1 VILGISADDQK
12 TQKKFES
19 KYELPYP
26 LLCDTDKKVS
36 EQFGVLKEKNLYGRR
51 VKGIA
56 RTTFIIS
63 PEGKIA
69 HVFNNVKPEGHAEQV
84 LAQLKQ
90 CEDQDKR

>member
-1 VILGISADDQK
+1 MILGISADDQK

>member
-1 VILGISADDQK
+1 MILGISADDQK

-84 LAQLKQ
+84 LAQLMQGK
-90 CEDQDKR
+90 DQDKR